1 MQHNLLCHTAAALA
15 TNPKLPAGPNQ
26 ARGREAFT
34 SCGCRF
40 DMTQFKT
47 ESWLWCSMLYSRGD
61 YFSNG

>member
-47 ESWLWCSMLYSRGD
+47 ESWL
-61 YFSNG
+61 